1 VKKNKFW
8 ILFSLAI
15 LLSLSSQLLAQANR
29 ILTLAPTAQ
38 VSSIG
43 NVMLPMMN
51 PARNLFDKDHFS
63 FSRVNWMTSI
73 VNDMN
78 YNYIRVERQQYG
90 IDVLFFNYG
99 EQNQADEYGIILG
112 QFTPLSSVW
121 GFNWGGKAPGTAF
134 GGLIKDYYW
143 GIESKIVHHDLFS
156 EKATGLILG
165 LGWYFP
171 KVYKDLDLDV
181 MVRNFGFAPKFG
193 EYKSELPTSV
203 NVAGTYPYKEW
214 MFYGQFNRMKKH
226 QTFGIGTGYNYKNM
240 LWGKTGYYID
250 NMHKLT
256 YPTFGLDFKYDKYLI
271 GMSYIYG
278 DKTLPLSNTIRLTI
292 NLEF

>member
-1 VKKNKFW
+1 MKKNKFW
-8 ILFSLAI
+8 ILFGLAI
-15 LLSLSSQLLAQANR
+15 LLSLSSQLFAQANR

-38 VSSIG
+38 ASSIG

-63 FSRVNWMTSI
+63 FSRVNWMTNI
-73 VNDMN
+73 VNDMS
-78 YNYIRVERQQYG
+78 YNFINFDRGQYG
-90 IDVLFFNYG
+90 VNVLFFNYG
-99 EQNQADEYGIILG
+99 EQNQSDEFGIIQS
-112 QFTPLSSVW
+112 QFTPLSAVY
-121 GFNWGGKAPGTAF
+121 GFNYARKVN
-134 GGLIKDYYW
+134 KYN
-143 GIESKIVHHDLFS
+143 
-156 EKATGLILG
+156 LG
-165 LGWYFP
+165 LDVKLITHNLHTQSAKGLVFGVGGYFP

-193 EYKSELPTSV
+193 SWKSELPTSV

-214 MFYGQFNRMKKH
+214 MFYGQFNKMKKH
-226 QTFGIGTGYNYKNM
+226 QTFGMGTGYNYKNM
-240 LWGKTGYYID
+240 LWGKAGYYID

-292 NLEF
+292 NLEL

>member
-1 VKKNKFW
+1 MKK
-8 ILFSLAI
+8 ILLTLLLFSSI
-15 LLSLSSQLLAQANR
+15 FAQANR

-63 FSRVNWMTSI
+63 FSRVNWMTNI
-73 VNDMN
+73 VNDMS
-78 YNYIRVERQQYG
+78 YNFINFDRGEYG
-90 IDVLFFNYG
+90 LNVLFFNYG
-99 EQNQADEYGIILG
+99 EQNQSDEFGIIQN
-112 QFTPLSSVW
+112 QFTPLSAVYSFSYARKVDKY
-121 GFNWGGKAPGTAF
+121 NL
-134 GGLIKDYYW
+134 GLDAKLIT
-143 GIESKIVHHDLFS
+143 HDLHTQS
-156 EKATGLILG
+156 AKGLVLG
-165 LGWYFP
+165 VGGYFP

-193 EYKSELPTSV
+193 SWKSELPTSV

-214 MFYGQFNRMKKH
+214 MFFGQGNIMKKH
-226 QTFGIGTGYNYKNM
+226 QTLGMGTSYNYKNM
-240 LWGKTGYYID
+240 LWGKAGYYID

-256 YPTFGLDFKYDKYLI
+256 YPTFGLDFKYDKYII

-278 DKTLPLSNTIRLTI
+278 DKTLPLGNTIRLTI
-292 NLEF
+292 NLEL

>member
-1 VKKNKFW
+1 MKKNKFW
-8 ILFSLAI
+8 ILFGLAI

-63 FSRVNWMTSI
+63 FSRVNWMTNI
-73 VNDMN
+73 VNDMS
-78 YNYIRVERQQYG
+78 YNFINMDRGPYG
-90 IDVLFFNYG
+90 LNVLFFNYG
-99 EQNQADEYGIILG
+99 EQNQADEFGIIQN
-112 QFTPLSSVW
+112 QFTPLSAVYSLSYARKVDKY
-121 GFNWGGKAPGTAF
+121 N
-134 GGLIKDYYW
+134 
-143 GIESKIVHHDLFS
+143 
-156 EKATGLILG
+156 LG
-165 LGWYFP
+165 LDVKLITHNLHTQSAKGLVFGVGGYFP

-193 EYKSELPTSV
+193 SWKSELPTSV
-203 NVAGTYPYKEW
+203 NVAGTYPYKKW
-214 MFYGQFNRMKKH
+214 MFFGQLNRMKKH
-226 QTFGIGTGYNYKNM
+226 QTFGMGTSYNYKNI
-240 LWGKTGYYID
+240 LWGKAGYYID

-256 YPTFGLDFKYDKYLI
+256 YPTFGLDFKYDKYII

-278 DKTLPLSNTIRLTI
+278 DKTLPLGNTIRLTI
-292 NLEF
+292 NLEL